1 MIMAIVA
8 IVDTG
13 INTQHQDLRDNLWIN
28 TGEIPGNGID
38 DDSNGVVDDIHGF
51 DVITGQPISAIG
63 DPDGHGTHVAGIV
76 SQTSNA
82 AEIMGVRLLG
92 DDGSGSFSD
101 AIECFNYALLN
112 GATVINNSWGAL
124 GVETSQVSFLQES
137 IDIGMADFG
146 AVFVAAAGNES
157 SNTDK
162 IPHAPSDANG
172 MISVG
177 ATTNRG
183 NRARFS
189 NAGPQTVDLFA
200 PGVNIVSADASS
212 TTGRIAL
219 SGTSMAAPIVAGAAA
234 TLQDRTPSAT
244 PQEITSTLMSD
255 VVTRRKLKRMS
266 VSGGIL
272 SNEFTEPF
280 TRNLPSQRT
289 ENSTKSSKVKPYQS
303 DASSIGKKDF
313 TRIICVLDQ
322 PSQDE
327 KMDIWNELIAQP
339 FTNEDGV
346 SWPEAYGDR
355 ICILEV
361 EQDYQD
367 NCDRKSVFQSLKQS
381 GHFES
386 VEWDR
391 TIGIQS
397 FNEANTI
404 NSFADPLG

>member
-1 MIMAIVA
+1 MAIVA

-13 INTQHQDLRDNLWIN
+13 INTQHLDLQENLWVN
-28 TGEIPGNGID
+28 QGEIPENGID
-38 DDSNGVVDDIHGF
+38 DDGNGVVDDIHGF

-76 SQTSNA
+76 TQTSNS

-137 IDIGMADFG
+137 IDIGMEDFG
-146 AVFVAAAGNES
+146 AVFVAAAGNEA

-177 ATTNRG
+177 ASNSRG

-189 NAGPQTVDLFA
+189 NAGPTTVDLFA
-200 PGVNIVSADASS
+200 PGVNILSADASS

-234 TLQDRTPSAT
+234 TLQDQTPSAT
-244 PQEITSTLMSD
+244 PQEITSTLMSE
-255 VVTRRKLKRMS
+255 VVTRKRLKRMS
-266 VSGGIL
+266 VSGGVL

-280 TRNLPSQRT
+280 TRNLRSQRT
-289 ENSTKSSKVKPYQS
+289 ESSSSSKVKPYSS
-303 DASSIGKKDF
+303 DASSVGKKNF
-313 TRIICVLDQ
+313 TKIICVLNQ
-322 PSQDE
+322 PSQEE
-327 KMDIWNELIAQP
+327 KMDIWNELIAEP
-339 FTNEDGV
+339 FTNDDGV
-346 SWPEAYGDR
+346 SWPEAYGNR

-367 NCDRKSVFQSLKQS
+367 KCERKTVFQSLKQS

-404 NSFADPLG
+404 SSFTDPLG

>member
-1 MIMAIVA
+1 MAVVA

-13 INTQHQDLRDNLWIN
+13 VNTQHLDLQDNLWVN
-28 TGEIPGNGID
+28 PGEIPGNGID
-38 DDSNGVVDDIHGF
+38 DDGNGVVDDIHGF

-76 SQTSNA
+76 TQTSNSA
-82 AEIMGVRLLG
+82 KIMGVRLLG

-101 AIECFNYALLN
+101 AIECFNYALLH

-137 IDIGMADFG
+137 IDIGIEDFG
-146 AVFVAAAGNES
+146 AVFVAAAGNEA
-157 SNTDK
+157 SNTDN

-177 ATTNRG
+177 ATNSRG

-200 PGVNIVSADASS
+200 PGVRIVSADASS
-212 TTGRIAL
+212 LTGRIAL

-244 PQEITSTLMSD
+244 PQEITSTIMSE
-255 VVTRRKLKRMS
+255 VVTRRQLKRMS
-266 VSGGIL
+266 VSGGVL

-280 TRNLPSQRT
+280 TRNIRSQRT
-289 ENSTKSSKVKPYQS
+289 ESSSASKAKPYQS
-303 DASSIGKKDF
+303 DASSIGKKDY
-313 TRIICVLDQ
+313 TRIICVLNQ

-339 FTNEDGV
+339 FTNENGV
-346 SWPEAYGDR
+346 SWPEAYGNR

-361 EQDYQD
+361 EQDYQEK
-367 NCDRKSVFQSLKQS
+367 CERKTVFQSLKQR

-404 NSFADPLG
+404 SIFTDPLA

>member
-1 MIMAIVA
+1 MAVVA
-8 IVDTG
+8 IIDTG
-13 INTQHQDLRDNLWIN
+13 VNTQHLDLQDNLWVN
-28 TGEIPGNGID
+28 PGEIPGNGID
-38 DDSNGVVDDIHGF
+38 DDGNGVVDDIHGF

-76 SQTSNA
+76 TQTSNS

-101 AIECFNYALLN
+101 AIECFNYALLH

-137 IDIGMADFG
+137 IDIGMEDFG
-146 AVFVAAAGNES
+146 AVFVAAAGNEA
-157 SNTDK
+157 SNTDN

-177 ATTNRG
+177 ATNRRG

-189 NAGPQTVDLFA
+189 NTGPQTVDLFA

-212 TTGRIAL
+212 ITGRIAF

-244 PQEITSTLMSD
+244 PQEITSTIMSE
-255 VVTRRKLKRMS
+255 VVTRRQLKRMS
-266 VSGGIL
+266 VSGGVL

-280 TRNLPSQRT
+280 TRKLRSQRT
-289 ENSTKSSKVKPYQS
+289 ESSIASKAKPYQS
-303 DASSIGKKDF
+303 DASSIGKKDYN
-313 TRIICVLDQ
+313 RIICVLNQ
-322 PSQDE
+322 PSQDQ

-339 FTNEDGV
+339 FTKENGV
-346 SWPEAYGDR
+346 SWPEAYGNR
-355 ICILEV
+355 ICILEL
-361 EQDYQD
+361 EQDYQEK
-367 NCDRKSVFQSLKQS
+367 CERKTVFQSLKQS

-404 NSFADPLG
+404 SSFADPLG